1 VKQLMKTQ
9 NLQGDPQDFIPAY
22 KKELATVTTMRLKE
36 VSPAV
41 AQYVRAKKLAV
52 RLRMILTEKKDKRR
66 KGRLVLQGFRAPS
79 WWRVGSTDSPV
90 VATAGLRALIFRRD
104 KQGGRREILSQFD
117 FDVAFLQANGFASH
131 EPTRHVSYKPHPG
144 YQEQIYELTG
154 PLYGSDDAPMRFFNT
169 VAPWLIEMGFT
180 QAQNDPCMFT
190 NDTTGVQIGLHV
202 DDGLARGTQEE
213 MDSFYEDLAV
223 RFQFKPPKFLSSTTP
238 LEFCGFVISEY
249 QDDSG
254 RLVRTMDC
262 TKEVEKLIQLA
273 GISLPN
279 IRKVK
284 CPMPDGS
291 EIASDPTSLGSL
303 ESTFYRSTVG
313 QIQYFAHIVRYDV
326 AHAISRLGQ
335 YSQNPTEGAYKAL
348 QRVLGYLAGTANF
361 KLTGYVDGGADII
374 EIYCDSDHGGDKHLT
389 TRSQSGVM
397 ITLNGVPVHWRSSR
411 QPVTALSSA
420 EAEIYALAEAVKC
433 GRLFNWRCE
442 EMGMKVNWPITI
454 SVDNT
459 QAITFQKGTCVN
471 SKLRGTFDMRREFVG
486 ELRNSKEIDTK
497 HISRDKNLADT
508 LTHCQPSGPFNRGL
522 QQVANKYKE
531 RGG

>member
-1 VKQLMKTQ
+1 MSTTWHMQKIKSSLHSVQSNLCSAKNDDPAGRTTQLLEGAYDYLETCDQDQAGSYSGTSRQGQRRKWYQRANLNKHNQNLVERWHAEAAVPWITSYAAQLSHSAPDINQGNNVDTEGTAVPVPLDEPGSEVYETVKQLMKTQ

-22 KKELATVTTMRLKE
+22 KKELATVTTMRLKD

-131 EPTRHVSYKPHPG
+131 EPKRHVSYKPHPG
-144 YQEQIYELTG
+144 YPEQIYELTG

-180 QAQNDPCMFT
+180 QGQNDPCMFT
-190 NDTTGVQIGLHV
+190 NEPTGVQIGLHV
-202 DDGLARGTQEE
+202 DDGLVRGTQAEVV
-213 MDSFYEDLAV
+213 SFYEDLAV
-223 RFQFKPPKFLSSTTP
+223 RFKFKPPKFLSPTTP
-238 LEFCGFVISEY
+238 LEFYGFVISEY
-249 QDDSG
+249 PDDSG

-262 TKEVEKLIQLA
+262 TQEVEKLIQLA

-303 ESTFYRSTVG
+303 ESTFYRTFYGRPNPVLR
-313 QIQYFAHIVRYDV
+313 AH
-326 AHAISRLGQ
+326 
-335 YSQNPTEGAYKAL
+335 
-348 QRVLGYLAGTANF
+348 
-361 KLTGYVDGGADII
+361 
-374 EIYCDSDHGGDKHLT
+374 C
-389 TRSQSGVM
+389 
-397 ITLNGVPVHWRSSR
+397 
-411 QPVTALSSA
+411 
-420 EAEIYALAEAVKC
+420 
-433 GRLFNWRCE
+433 
-442 EMGMKVNWPITI
+442 
-454 SVDNT
+454 
-459 QAITFQKGTCVN
+459 
-471 SKLRGTFDMRREFVG
+471 
-486 ELRNSKEIDTK
+486 
-497 HISRDKNLADT
+497 
-508 LTHCQPSGPFNRGL
+508 
-522 QQVANKYKE
+522 
-531 RGG
+531 